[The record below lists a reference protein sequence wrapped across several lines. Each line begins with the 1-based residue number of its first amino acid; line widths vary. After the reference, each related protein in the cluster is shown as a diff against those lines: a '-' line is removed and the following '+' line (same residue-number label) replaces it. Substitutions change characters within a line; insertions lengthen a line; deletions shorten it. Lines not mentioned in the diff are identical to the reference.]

1 MEELEAAIS
10 NLPTQKKV
18 DELEAKNS
26 FLLEKVNKLKAELKE
41 QKKEHQEAIVKLNSV
56 LLCNQKLE
64 EYVDHPSDVVNKA
77 RLFDE
82 NLAKHPITAAKVIP
96 VLVDFVE
103 KMEELLNNMRG
114 LFDGL
119 QPGAP
124 PVVTLENLP
133 NISSEIPS
141 LTGWRQDAALTKT
154 PTNSDQPGPSKPTK
168 ETEEEEA
175 LHAPGYE
182 PLLRRQVAEATM
194 TRREIQVDDVVEN
207 VIEELEEECNQ
218 PI

>member
-1 MEELEAAIS
+1 MEELEAAIN

-18 DELEAKNS
+18 DELEAKNN

-41 QKKEHQEAIVKLNSV
+41 QKKEHQEAIDKLNSA
-56 LLCNQKLE
+56 LLWNQKLE
-64 EYVDHPSDVVNKA
+64 EYVGHPDDVVNKA

-82 NLAKHPITAAKVIP
+82 NLAKHPIMASKVIP

-119 QPGAP
+119 QPEAP
-124 PVVTLENLP
+124 PVITLENLP
-133 NISSEIPS
+133 DISSEIPS
-141 LTGWRQDAALTKT
+141 LTGWGQDAALTKT
-154 PTNSDQPGPSKPTK
+154 PTKSDQPGPSKPTK

-194 TRREIQVDDVVEN
+194 MRREIQVDDVVEN
-207 VIEELEEECNQ
+207 VIEELEEECN
-218 PI
+218 